1 MVQKHFIL
9 LLLLFV
15 LTEPIFAH
23 KPIWSDK
30 PAFDANTAIA
40 LIDPNISQVVYRY
53 LPAGPNQIWTT
64 QKAHADFELYV
75 QIGVPVIDRLKNFR
89 PSLAVIGSGLPE
101 PNLPFEIPAGNGAIV
116 VDTNSTEPR
125 FFHEPFTST
134 DSWILTSRTIKL
146 PESGR
151 FYVVAFDPEKAGGKL
166 WISIGQKERFGL
178 ADFLNIFQT
187 IRLVR
192 TFHETDAESRLN
204 SK

>member
-1 MVQKHFIL
+1 MVQKNFIL
-9 LLLLFV
+9 LLLTFIF
-15 LTEPIFAH
+15 TEPIFAH

-30 PAFDANTAIA
+30 PAVDFNTAIA

-64 QKAHADFELYV
+64 QTAHADFELYV

-89 PSLAVIGSGLPE
+89 PFLAVIGSGLPE
-101 PNLPFEIPAGNGAIV
+101 PNLPFEIPGGYGAV
-116 VDTNSTEPR
+116 VIDTNSTEPR

-134 DSWILTSRTIKL
+134 DSWILTGRTIKL

-151 FYVVAFDPEKAGGKL
+151 FYVVAFDPKKAGGKL
-166 WISIGQKERFGL
+166 WISVGQKERFGL

-192 TFHETDAESRLN
+192 TFHETDT
-204 SK
+204 

>member
-30 PAFDANTAIA
+30 SAFDANTAIS

-64 QKAHADFELYV
+64 QMTHADFELYV

-89 PSLAVIGSGLPE
+89 PFLAIIALGLPE
-101 PNLPFEIPAGNGAIV
+101 TNLPFEIPVGYGAIV
-116 VDTNSTEPR
+116 IDTNSTEPR
-125 FFHEPFTST
+125 FFHEPFTGT
-134 DSWILTSRTIKL
+134 DSWILTSRTIRL

-151 FYVVAFDPEKAGGKL
+151 FYVVAFDPKKAGGKL
-166 WISIGQKERFGL
+166 WISVGQKERFGL
-178 ADFLNIFQT
+178 VDVLSIFQT

-192 TFHETDAESRLN
+192 TFHETDARSN
-204 SK
+204 